1 MNSKIALLQLPLR
14 LCRSSKIFGM
24 PRFQRRR
31 KSRKRMEKRIETGKQ
46 KERRKGKTNNQTEQ
60 RKGRQERKQERFGN
74 KGRKK

>member
-1 MNSKIALLQLPLR
+1 
-14 LCRSSKIFGM
+14 
-24 PRFQRRR
+24 
-31 KSRKRMEKRIETGKQ
+31 MEKRIETGKQ